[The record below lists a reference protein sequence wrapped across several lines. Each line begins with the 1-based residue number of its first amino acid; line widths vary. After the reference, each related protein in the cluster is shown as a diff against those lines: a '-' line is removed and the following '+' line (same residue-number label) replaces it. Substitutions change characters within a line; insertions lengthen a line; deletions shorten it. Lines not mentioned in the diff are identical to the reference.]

1 MGDASEWVSSGTV
14 LTLFSICGM
23 ISLLSLLVIFS
34 VFWYIPDF
42 KNLQG
47 RILFCNCISTTF
59 LTSFFLCV
67 YNIDIDSDQVCR
79 IIGYFGYYSAIAE
92 FSWILILAV
101 DLSIS
106 IYRGLMDGQRDGRR
120 FLFYSFFGWG
130 FGLLLS
136 CILFTL
142 ENVLHP
148 ASDFHASFGEHA
160 CFISTDGNKLL
171 FMFHL
176 PLLFMMVFNLV
187 AFSFIIIHVALTCKH
202 LEQNQIK
209 IKSSYVRYKLSS

>member
-1 MGDASEWVSSGTV
+1 MGDASQWVSSGTV

-59 LTSFFLCV
+59 LTSFFLGV
-67 YNIDIDSDQVCR
+67 YNIDIDNDQVCR
-79 IIGYFGYYSAIAE
+79 IIGYFGYYSAISM
-92 FSWILILAV
+92 FSWISILAV
-101 DLSIS
+101 DLGIS
-106 IYRGLMDGQRDGRR
+106 IYRGPTEGQRDGRR
-120 FLFYSFFGWG
+120 FLFYSFFCWG
-130 FGLLLS
+130 FGRLLS
-136 CILFTL
+136 CMLFTL

-148 ASDFHASFGEHA
+148 VSDFRARFGKHA
-160 CFISTDGNKLL
+160 CFISTDGNKL
-171 FMFHL
+171 FFIFHL
-176 PLLFMMVFNLV
+176 SLLFMMVFNLF

-202 LEQNQIK
+202 LKQNQIE
-209 IKSSYVRYKLSS
+209 IIPSYVGYKSNS